1 MAREILNSL
10 LQKQNQSGSW
20 KDLAA
25 GYFSGTGKSKNR
37 IRNMIIGKALF
48 GAKETDMENNVIKN
62 LQDSE
67 RKKTFEL
74 AGLTQKWDSYFTLIN
89 DDRAFKKDKNY
100 FYTKAENKWTEVN
113 PNYDTETKNSGSA
126 ATETKI
132 QEIKDLQLK
141 LEKIHNE
148 KITKGN
154 ITGKNYM
161 TKETFF
167 KPFEDYYS
175 SQQQE
180 IAAPKNLSLV
190 HNAWDKITK
199 NFRDKDELD
208 SKANKIT
215 LAEANR
221 NTFGYLI
228 EPDEIK
234 GTAAIETYRKG
245 KTGFDTTKFIM
256 DNNEAKLNILKMQ
269 GISQE
274 QKNYLIRNIGDNE
287 YTANELQAKVVM
299 LSADFDPYINERQI
313 ANNSFD
319 KQWQGSGKTVPKP
332 RSEGYQD
339 YILRRTN
346 FTDIQTKQ
354 GDEEL
359 NTLRSQIFMLKDEQ
373 ANPKPNQ
380 QVINYLETQIQE
392 AGIGKIQIMA
402 MNTAM
407 ASIGDPTVVAA
418 LELSGKDSGKSKEE
432 LKTEHMQSVY
442 TGILDFADAI
452 LTTTMPSKEKQD
464 NNIVPTFR

>member
-1 MAREILNSL
+1 MSNPLQSL
-10 LQKQNQSGSW
+10 LQKQNQGGSW
-20 KDLAA
+20 QDLAA
-25 GYFSGTGKSKNR
+25 GYFSNENKSSKR
-37 IRNMIIGKALF
+37 IRNLMIGRVLL
-48 GAKETDMENNVIKN
+48 GAKEMKMQNNVVKN
-62 LQDSE
+62 LQENDKQ
-67 RKKTFEL
+67 RTFEL
-74 AGLTQKWDSYFTLIN
+74 ANLTQKWDAYKGLIE
-89 DDRAFKKDKNY
+89 DDKGFKKDKNY
-100 FYTKAENKWTEVN
+100 FYTKAENKWTELN
-113 PNYDTETKNSGSA
+113 PNYDAETKNAGNA
-126 ATETKI
+126 ATETKL

-141 LEKIHNE
+141 LEQIHND

-167 KPFEDYYS
+167 KPFEDYYDA
-175 SQQQE
+175 QEQE

-190 HNAWDKITK
+190 HNAWDKITR

-221 NTFGYLI
+221 NTFGYLV
-228 EPDEIK
+228 EPDEIG

-245 KTGFDTTKFIM
+245 KKGFDTTKFIM
-256 DNNEAKLNILKMQ
+256 DNNEAKLNILQMQ

-319 KQWQGSGKTVPKP
+319 KQWQNSGKTIPKP
-332 RSEGYQD
+332 KSEGYQD

-346 FTDIQTKQ
+346 FTDIQTRQ

-407 ASIGDPTVVAA
+407 ASMSDANVLSLLKLAA
-418 LELSGKDSGKSKEE
+418 EDSDKSEEE
-432 LKTEHMQSVY
+432 LKSEHMQSVY
-442 TGILDFADAI
+442 SGILDFADAI
-452 LTTTMPSKEKQD
+452 LTTTMPSKNEED
-464 NNIVPTFR
+464 DDSVSTFR